1 MTKTQFIKKH
11 RLYGYLPQQEAAQF
25 VGRKAGGNIPALMAR
40 YTVRTLR
47 HKNVNLFF
55 KPDLE
60 RVPKLH
66 AAEKA
71 RDQFIEKA
79 VARPAELPLGWVY
92 KAKDEK
98 TDAEKLDGIT
108 IEDWAILIP
117 NSSHCSNLL
126 LLMYDGDRQCI
137 ISTNNLIS
145 LARQIVRR
153 IDGEPA
159 PSDKTDYRAK
169 YNELLARLDK
179 LTETIKNE
187 K

>member
-1 MTKTQFIKKH
+1 MTKNQFIEKH
-11 RLYGYLPQQEAAQF
+11 RAAGWLPQQEAAQA
-25 VGRKAGGNIPALMAR
+25 VGRKAGGNIPDLMAKFG
-40 YTVRTLR
+40 VRTLR

-71 RDQFIEKA
+71 REAFIEKA
-79 VARPAELPLGWVY
+79 VAKPAELPLGWVA
-92 KAKDEK
+92 KALDEK
-98 TDAEKLDGIT
+98 TDAEKLDGVSFGGWKVVLAGTGGIR
-108 IEDWAILIP
+108 L
-117 NSSHCSNLL
+117 N
-126 LLMYDGDRQCI
+126 YDDASRMFML
-137 ISTNNLIS
+137 SKNLIG
-145 LARQIVRR
+145 LARAIVRR

-159 PSDKTDYRAK
+159 PADKTDYRAK
-169 YNELLARLDK
+169 YHELLARLDK

>member
-1 MTKTQFIKKH
+1 MTKQQFITGH
-11 RLYGYLPQQEAAQF
+11 RAAGWLPQQEAAQA

-40 YTVRTLR
+40 YNVRTLR
-47 HKNVNLFF
+47 HKNLNLYY
-55 KPDLE
+55 KPDLD

-79 VARPAELPLGWVY
+79 VARPFELPLGWVD

-98 TDAEKLDGIT
+98 TDAEKLDGCGYAMYGLKRDC
-108 IEDWAILIP
+108 EFV
-117 NSSHCSNLL
+117 LL
-126 LLMYDGDRQCI
+126 TVNDKVRLAFSAHSI
-137 ISTNNLIS
+137 IS
-145 LARQIVRR
+145 LARAIVRR

-159 PSDKTDYRAK
+159 QADKTDYRAK
-169 YNELLARLDK
+169 YHELLARLDK